1 MHLHKMQPTTIIKT
15 PTALNTGVPSS
26 GDCETNLYQPNPPQY
41 SYYTTHVEKLKMLKL
56 KKYIKIGKYKY

>member
-1 MHLHKMQPTTIIKT
+1 MQPTTIIKT
-15 PTALNTGVPSS
+15 STALNTGVRSS

-56 KKYIKIGKYKY
+56 KIY